1 MMTHYITAIY
11 IPLED
16 FTFNKVLKDV
26 KNEMKSWKKWIG
38 DQCITKENNFIQPPG
53 VFSLKMVIQGF
64 WSKLMQ

>member
-38 DQCITKENNFIQPPG
+38 DQMYNERK
-53 VFSLKMVIQGF
+53 
-64 WSKLMQ
+64 